1 MNLSMRMRGL
11 IGLTALLLVVP
22 APAGAAGDP
31 SEPEMTRLDSLRL
44 MQAMEV
50 RAEVGQEQALE
61 SNVDPR
67 IYVVGPGDK
76 LVLNLWGEMAE
87 SVPLEVT
94 PEGTVLVPYI
104 GEVMVGKLT
113 LAQAKERIID
123 RVGYHY
129 RGKNVSVTLSGVRRF
144 RVFVTG
150 AVQVPGTY
158 TATAVDRVSMLVDL
172 AGGFLPEASQRN
184 IEVKRSDS
192 TTVAADLLRF
202 TIIGD
207 LADNPFVQDGD
218 VVAVPARIDS
228 VGIFGAVS
236 AEGYYE
242 LKEGDRISDLV
253 ALAGGLVKDVYMEE
267 AELVRYLEDGENT
280 FKIPIALAAVMEHQH
295 GPEDL
300 VLESEDVFLVR
311 HIPGWHPEHL
321 VAVQGEVYF
330 PGRYS
335 IKKDKTTISEVIQRA
350 GGFKPNAS
358 LAEAKL
364 IRTQYEETL
373 DPEFERLKR
382 MLVADMSEEEY
393 EYFKIRSRQQ
403 RGLVVVDF
411 EKLFLLDDTAQDVI
425 LKKGD
430 LIDVPRVR
438 KTINVSGQVN
448 NPGAILFKPGKGFEY
463 YVAQAGGYNWNA
475 RKSKVRVIKG
485 STGQWLKPGKVKR
498 LEPGDTIF
506 VPEKPERDYWA
517 FFKDLMRVSA
527 EIATVVLVIQ
537 QVTN

>member
-1 MNLSMRMRGL
+1 MNVPVRTRAL
-11 IGLTALLLVVP
+11 IGLIVLLLVFPVL
-22 APAGAAGDP
+22 ARAADP
-31 SEPEMTRLDSLRL
+31 PEPEMTKLDSLRL
-44 MQAMEV
+44 IKAMETRV
-50 RAEVGQEQALE
+50 EVGREEALE
-61 SNVDPR
+61 SKVDPR
-67 IYVVGPGDK
+67 VYVVGPGDE
-76 LVLNLWGEMAE
+76 LVLNLWGEIAE
-87 SVPLEVT
+87 SVPLKVT
-94 PEGTVLVPYI
+94 PEGTVLVPYV
-104 GEVMVGKLT
+104 GEVMVGELT
-113 LAQAKERIID
+113 LDQAKERIIG
-123 RVGYHY
+123 RVRRQY
-129 RGKNVSVTLSGVRRF
+129 RGKDVSVTLSGVRRF

-150 AVQVPGTY
+150 AVKVPGTY
-158 TATAVDRVSMLVDL
+158 TATAVDRVSMLVDQ

-192 TTVAADLLRF
+192 TAVSADLLRF
-202 TIIGD
+202 TVIGD
-207 LADNPFVQDGD
+207 LEDNPFVRDGD
-218 VVAVPARIDS
+218 VVAVPARVDS

-253 ALAGGLVKDVYMEE
+253 GLAGGLVKDVYLEE
-267 AELVRYLEDGENT
+267 AELVRYQEDGKT
-280 FKIPIALAAVMEHQH
+280 TVKIPIDLTVVMKNRH
-295 GPEDL
+295 GPQDL
-300 VLESEDVFLVR
+300 VLQSEDVFLIR

-321 VAVQGEVYF
+321 VEVRGEVYF
-330 PGRYS
+330 PGMHS
-335 IKKDKTTISEVIQRA
+335 IERGKTTLSQIIQRT
-350 GGFKPNAS
+350 GGFKPDAS

-364 IRTQYEETL
+364 IRTEYEETL

-411 EKLFLLDDTAQDVI
+411 EKLFLLNDTSQDVI
-425 LKKGD
+425 LKRGD
-430 LIDVPRVR
+430 LIEVPIVR

-463 YVAQAGGYNWNA
+463 YVSQAGGYNWNA

-517 FFKDLMRVSA
+517 FFKDFMRVSA

-537 QVTN
+537 QVTQ